1 MSFAG
6 HIYDMI
12 RRDKENRELRQN
24 LRGRLKADHKSS
36 IGKYQDCYKDITPEK
51 IDHITNELKKKSR
64 QDEIKMQQSL
74 IIVLFIGIVMI
85 MLGLLCIIIL
95 K

>member
-6 HIYDMI
+6 HIYDML

-24 LRGRLKADHKSS
+24 LRDRLKTDRDSS

-51 IDHITNELKKKSR
+51 IDHIKNELKKKSK
-64 QDEIKMQQSL
+64 QDEYKMMQYL
-74 IIVLFIGIVMI
+74 VIFLLIGIGLI
-85 MLGLLCIIIL
+85 LLFAMLC
-95 K
+95 

>member
-24 LRGRLKADHKSS
+24 LRERLKADHNSP

-51 IDHITNELKKKSR
+51 LDRIANELKNKSR
-64 QDEIKMQQSL
+64 QDEYRMKKDIIL
-74 IIVLFIGIVMI
+74 LLLLLGGGIIVI
-85 MLGLLCIIIL
+85 MSIYLIL
-95 K
+95 N